1 MSNVIEFDDFDLHE
15 TLKVASEFGTDRF
28 GYVVTPN
35 VDHIIRHCDDA
46 NFRAMYADATYVVLD
61 SRFLANTA
69 ALIRGQRLPVC
80 CGSDLATSVFGSVLK
95 ANDVTVLVGATKA
108 QAETLRARFGLKAL
122 HHIDPPM
129 NFIRNPAAV
138 EDCLKQ
144 IEALAPFRFCFL
156 AIGSPQQEILA
167 QKLKARGKARG
178 LALCIGAAINFMTGV
193 EQRAPQWMQN
203 LGLEWLFRLM
213 SSPRRLAK
221 RYLIKGPRFF
231 LLLPSLELKL
241 RRRSLG
247 SEVKDLGAA
256 TSKLHSHGATI
267 PVGTTAI
274 AGSGGSAS

>member
-1 MSNVIEFDDFDLHE
+1 
-15 TLKVASEFGTDRF
+15 
-28 GYVVTPN
+28 
-35 VDHIIRHCDDA
+35 
-46 NFRAMYADATYVVLD
+46 
-61 SRFLANTA
+61 
-69 ALIRGQRLPVC
+69 
-80 CGSDLATSVFGSVLK
+80 
-95 ANDVTVLVGATKA
+95 
-108 QAETLRARFGLKAL
+108 
-122 HHIDPPM
+122 M

-247 SEVKDLGAA
+247 SEVKDFGAA
-256 TSKLHSHGATI
+256 TSKLHSHAATI